1 MKRGKKLVMLC
12 LALALT
18 AGQTTLA
25 QGMSAGN
32 DVVKSAQSE
41 APQNQ
46 EGKSSMSAE
55 AQGAGKQA
63 DQTENEGA
71 SEGEAQ
77 KPQDEQSKET
87 ETSGS
92 ESPGT
97 NTPKE
102 PETGDDNQGQEY
114 QGPYLEIDNSHV
126 YDGMD
131 KSFQEGYLPAVR
143 KNKASLTVPF
153 TELAAVQGGKV
164 QAEIDLGDAS
174 SAPFVFKNYNTTLEK
189 KSYRLKEGSIQAYLL
204 KLELELKKD
213 RQPGSYPV
221 VVTLKGK
228 GENGQA
234 FSQVHT
240 FYITVQAGSD
250 RNPGGGQGT
259 AEPGGG
265 QDLGGYGGGEGT
277 QETEIKPQPKV
288 ILQNVNMG
296 NSILS
301 AGEETGI
308 EVVFLN
314 TNKSSFIQN
323 ITVAVSAEG
332 NSMLFEKKSFY
343 IDKVAAGNT
352 FSVKLKVTVMKDTLI
367 TTDKLQ
373 FTIEYEDPKAT
384 AITETEDFILK
395 ITQPVVLETENL
407 DIPAKVYAAETIPVS
422 MKVMNMSRVKIYNV
436 RFSMEAP
443 GLMPKESA
451 FIGNMEAGSAAV
463 GTMSVYIGTKDLVE
477 ADGDVDTDGSGVKYG
492 TTQGKITLTYEDEFG
507 EVYTEEQEFTTNINK
522 PEILSPVVPKEE
534 QAAGQWWISILAA
547 FGGMAAVLGAAALRR
562 FVLRKA
568 DTYGK

>member
-250 RNPGGGQGT
+250 RNPGLSLIHIS
-259 AEPGGG
+259 EPTRP
-265 QDLGGYGGGEGT
+265 Y
-277 QETEIKPQPKV
+277 
-288 ILQNVNMG
+288 
-296 NSILS
+296 
-301 AGEETGI
+301 
-308 EVVFLN
+308 
-314 TNKSSFIQN
+314 
-323 ITVAVSAEG
+323 
-332 NSMLFEKKSFY
+332 
-343 IDKVAAGNT
+343 
-352 FSVKLKVTVMKDTLI
+352 
-367 TTDKLQ
+367 
-373 FTIEYEDPKAT
+373 
-384 AITETEDFILK
+384 
-395 ITQPVVLETENL
+395 
-407 DIPAKVYAAETIPVS
+407 
-422 MKVMNMSRVKIYNV
+422 
-436 RFSMEAP
+436 
-443 GLMPKESA
+443 
-451 FIGNMEAGSAAV
+451 
-463 GTMSVYIGTKDLVE
+463 
-477 ADGDVDTDGSGVKYG
+477 
-492 TTQGKITLTYEDEFG
+492 
-507 EVYTEEQEFTTNINK
+507 
-522 PEILSPVVPKEE
+522 
-534 QAAGQWWISILAA
+534 
-547 FGGMAAVLGAAALRR
+547 
-562 FVLRKA
+562 
-568 DTYGK
+568 